1 MNKENY
7 DELFKILCELE
18 EQGIDTNEIIREL
31 KEGCH

>member
-7 DELFKILCELE
+7 DELIKILCKLE

-31 KEGCH
+31 EKGCL